1 MVSLDPLDKEALT
14 SILSTPKNALL
25 KQYQKLVGMDGVE
38 LEFTKEA
45 IEKVAD
51 LAIERNTGAR
61 GLRSIMEAVMLDIMY
76 EIPAMEGL
84 TKVIITKELVEGTG
98 KAEYV
103 FAPAA

>member
-1 MVSLDPLDKEALT
+1 
-14 SILSTPKNALL
+14 
-25 KQYQKLVGMDGVE
+25 MDGVD